1 MACDESSDFSFFKI
15 GNWFAKFFWPFG
27 LVCTGYH
34 CFSIYKIISW
44 SNKQSSLQKL
54 SLLNTVVY
62 VCFWMQDIVWTQI
75 YLIKNKTEKKSTVF
89 TAWNVRRQKAY
100 FWVRSIFNCIL
111 LMSHDKNVLVFRA
124 TATIFYVL
132 VTSARHTDRSFYN
145 MKSTVSILHY
155 FSSPRGIHLH
165 FPCLVIQFIGQEGA
179 CQKKKRKL
187 NA

>member
-89 TAWNVRRQKAY
+89 TAWNVRRQK
-100 FWVRSIFNCIL
+100 SIL
-111 LMSHDKNVLVFRA
+111 LSQIDFQLYFAHDHDKNVLVFRA
-124 TATIFYVL
+124 TAT
-132 VTSARHTDRSFYN
+132 TAQ
-145 MKSTVSILHY
+145 Y
-155 FSSPRGIHLH
+155 FMYW
-165 FPCLVIQFIGQEGA
+165 
-179 CQKKKRKL
+179 
-187 NA
+187 